1 MTVSGLSGETAAN
14 LRSTYEPPTL
24 HVVGSLHGLTQS
36 GEHDFPCIWKKTI
49 GPPDYFTF
57 IPIANCS

>member
-1 MTVSGLSGETAAN
+1 MATVTGEAKTAAPVAA
-14 LRSTYEPPTL
+14 YEPPAL
-24 HVVGSLHGLTQS
+24 RVVGSLHGLTQS
-36 GEHDFPCIWKKTI
+36 SDFPCVWKKTI